1 MIFVGTDLVEVDRIR
16 GMIEEWSDRFLR
28 RIFTPDEIAFCQQRA
43 TPSIHFAGRF
53 AAKEAVKKAVYA
65 AGRKE
70 PLIFRDIHIQRDPAG
85 APIVVLV
92 GMKENPQVSISH
104 TSRYAVATAVLE
116 IP

>member
-1 MIFVGTDLVEVDRIR
+1 MIFVGTDLVEVGRIR
-16 GMIEEWSDRFLR
+16 DVIEVWSERFLG
-28 RIFTPDEIAFCQQRA
+28 RIFTADEIAYCHQRA

-53 AAKEAVKKAVYA
+53 AAKEAVKKAMYA

-70 PLIFRDIHIQRDPAG
+70 PILFRDIQIQRDSEG
-85 APIVVLV
+85 APIVVLE
-92 GMKENPQVSISH
+92 GLAESPQVSISH